1 MQYLRHGGTCYISAL
16 FRKTALGQIT
26 SCVLGISHI
35 HIGNNIHNPAVCLL
49 RQTLVLATVSG
60 FHVKDRNMQTLGRDS
75 RQAGIGIPEN
85 QQCIGLYLCHQLI
98 RAIDNIADGC
108 AQIIANGI
116 HIYFRSVQFQILK
129 KHTV

>member
-85 QQCIGLYLCHQLI
+85 QQCIGLYLCRRIGGNLRHGI
-98 RAIDNIADGC
+98 RME
-108 AQIIANGI
+108 
-116 HIYFRSVQFQILK
+116 SVPGK
-129 KHTV
+129 GTTVYLTLGRGDFLPE